1 MGKEG
6 ISLKVSKRLEKVQ
19 ESPTLA
25 ITAKAKQMKAGG
37 EDVVSFG
44 AGEPDFDTPANIKSA
59 AFKAIEGGFT
69 KYTASS
75 GIPEL
80 KKAICGKFL
89 KDNGLTYEPGQ
100 IIVSCGAKHSLYNI
114 LQAIC
119 DQGDEV
125 IIPSPYWVSYA
136 EMVRLAGGIP
146 VILDTKQ
153 SDEFK
158 LKPDALAKAIT
169 QKTAAFVLN
178 SPSNPTGSV
187 YNRRELEGL
196 ADVLVSKKIPVI
208 SDEIYEKLIYG
219 GEKHFSF
226 ASLSREAYALTFT
239 VNGVSKS
246 YSMTGWRIGYL
257 GAPDKAL
264 ASAVGRLQD
273 HSTSNPASFAQKAAL
288 EAISG
293 DQSCVVKMAE
303 EFERRR
309 DYMVLRI
316 GTMKGIS
323 CVQPKG
329 AFYVFCDISKTG
341 MGSFEFSKRL
351 LEEAKVAVIPG
362 EPFGW
367 DTHIRLSF
375 ATGMEEISKGLDRIE
390 AWLK

>member
-1 MGKEG
+1 MK
-6 ISLKVSKRLEKVQ
+6 ISKRLEKVK

-25 ITAKAKQMKAGG
+25 ITAKAKEMKAKG

-59 AFKAIEGGFT
+59 GIKAIEGGFT

-89 KDNGLTYEPGQ
+89 KDNGLTYEPAQ

-114 LQAIC
+114 FQAIC
-119 DQGDEV
+119 DEGDEV

-136 EMVRLAGGIP
+136 EMVRLAGGVP
-146 VILDTKQ
+146 VILRTEQ

-158 LKPDALAKAIT
+158 VKPDALAKAIT
-169 QKTAAFVLN
+169 SRTAAFVLN

-187 YNRRELEGL
+187 YNRQDLEKI
-196 ADVLVSKKIPVI
+196 ADVLVSKKITVI
-208 SDEIYEKLIYG
+208 SDEIYEKLIYD
-219 GEKHFSF
+219 GEKHVSF
-226 ASLSREAYALTFT
+226 ASLSKEAYGLTFT
-239 VNGVSKS
+239 VNGLSKS

-257 GAPDKAL
+257 AAPNKEL
-264 ASAVGRLQD
+264 AAAVGRLQD
-273 HSTSNPASFAQKAAL
+273 HSTSNPVSFAQKASL
-288 EAISG
+288 EAIGG
-293 DQSCVVKMAE
+293 DQSCVAKMAA
-303 EFERRR
+303 EFEKRR
-309 DYMVLRI
+309 DYMTGRI
-316 GTMKGIS
+316 NSMKGIS
-323 CVQPKG
+323 CVKPKG

-341 MGSFEFSKRL
+341 LNSFEFSKRL

-375 ATGMEEISKGLDRIE
+375 ATGMEDIKKGLDRIE
-390 AWLK
+390 VWVKAL

>member
-1 MGKEG
+1 
-6 ISLKVSKRLEKVQ
+6 LKISKRLEKVK

-25 ITAKAKQMKAGG
+25 ITAKAKEMKARG

-59 AFKAIEGGFT
+59 GIKAIEGGFT

-80 KKAICGKFL
+80 KKAICEKFL
-89 KDNGLTYEPGQ
+89 KDNGLTYEPAQ
-100 IIVSCGAKHSLYNI
+100 IEVSCGAKHSLYNI
-114 LQAIC
+114 FQVIC
-119 DQGDEV
+119 DDGDEV

-136 EMVRLAGGIP
+136 EMVRLAGGVP

-158 LKPDALAKAIT
+158 VKPDALNKAIT
-169 QKTAAFVLN
+169 PKTAAFVLN

-187 YNRRELEGL
+187 YSRPDLEKI
-196 ADVLVSKKIPVI
+196 ADVLISKKITVI
-208 SDEIYEKLIYG
+208 SDEIYEKLIYD
-219 GEKHFSF
+219 GEKHVSF
-226 ASLSREAYALTFT
+226 ASLSKEAYGLTFT
-239 VNGVSKS
+239 VNGLSKS

-257 GAPDKAL
+257 AAPNREL
-264 ASAVGRLQD
+264 AAAVGRLQD
-273 HSTSNPASFAQKAAL
+273 HSTSNPVSFAQKASL
-288 EAISG
+288 EALNG
-293 DQSCVVKMAE
+293 DQSCVTKMAA
-303 EFERRR
+303 EFEKRRN
-309 DYMVLRI
+309 YMVERI
-316 GTMKGIS
+316 NSMKGVS
-323 CVQPKG
+323 CVKPTG

-341 MGSFEFSKRL
+341 LNSFEFSKRL

-375 ATGMEEISKGLDRIE
+375 ATGMEEVKKGLDRIDI
-390 AWLK
+390 WVKTL

>member
-1 MGKEG
+1 
-6 ISLKVSKRLEKVQ
+6 LKISKRLEKVK

-25 ITAKAKQMKAGG
+25 ITAKAKEMKAKG

-59 AFKAIEGGFT
+59 GIKAIEGGFT

-89 KDNGLTYEPGQ
+89 KDNGLTYEPAQ

-114 LQAIC
+114 FQAIC
-119 DQGDEV
+119 DEGDEV
-125 IIPSPYWVSYA
+125 IIPSPYWVSYS
-136 EMVRLAGGIP
+136 EMVRLAGGVP
-146 VILDTKQ
+146 VILRTEQ

-158 LKPDALAKAIT
+158 VKPDALAKAVT
-169 QKTAAFVLN
+169 SRTVAFVLN

-187 YNRRELEGL
+187 YNRQDLEKI
-196 ADVLVSKKIPVI
+196 ADVLVSKKITVI
-208 SDEIYEKLIYG
+208 SDEIYEKLIYD
-219 GEKHFSF
+219 GEKHVSF
-226 ASLSREAYALTFT
+226 ASLSKEAYGLTFT
-239 VNGVSKS
+239 VNGLSKS

-257 GAPDKAL
+257 AAPNKEL
-264 ASAVGRLQD
+264 AAAVGRLQD
-273 HSTSNPASFAQKAAL
+273 HSTSNPVSFAQKASL
-288 EAISG
+288 EAIGG
-293 DQSCVVKMAE
+293 DQSCVAKMAA
-303 EFERRR
+303 EFEKRR
-309 DYMVLRI
+309 DYMAGRI
-316 GTMKGIS
+316 NSMKGIS
-323 CVQPKG
+323 CVKPKG

-341 MGSFEFSKRL
+341 LNSFEFSKRL

-375 ATGMEEISKGLDRIE
+375 ATGMEDIKKGLDRIE
-390 AWLK
+390 AWAKEL

>member
-1 MGKEG
+1 
-6 ISLKVSKRLEKVQ
+6 LKISKRLEKVK

-25 ITAKAKQMKAGG
+25 ITAKAKQMKASG

-59 AFKAIEGGFT
+59 AIKAIEGGFT

-89 KDNGLTYEPGQ
+89 KDNGLTYEPAQ

-114 LQAIC
+114 FQAIC
-119 DQGDEV
+119 DDGDEV

-158 LKPDALAKAIT
+158 LRPDALAKAIT
-169 QKTAAFVLN
+169 PKTAAFVLN

-196 ADVLVSKKIPVI
+196 ADVLVSRKIPVI

-219 GEKHFSF
+219 GEKHVSF
-226 ASLSREAYALTFT
+226 ASLSKEAYALTFT

-257 GAPDKAL
+257 GAPSKEL

-273 HSTSNPASFAQKAAL
+273 HSTSNPVSFAQKATL

-293 DQSCVVKMAE
+293 DQSCVAKMAE

-323 CVQPKG
+323 CVKPKG

-341 MGSFEFSKRL
+341 MDSFEFSKRL

-367 DTHIRLSF
+367 NTHIRLSF
-375 ATGMEEISKGLDRIE
+375 ATGMDEISKGLDRIE